1 MDYDQI
7 LGKLQATQT
16 EILSVIDR
24 ICREHGVSYSLY
36 AGSLLGAVRH
46 QGFIPWDD
54 DLDIC
59 MERSEYDRFLA
70 AWKESPPEGFILQNK
85 ENTPSF
91 TQSFSKIRKEHSTF
105 LQYDWE
111 ASKYHTGI
119 FVDVFPMDRM
129 PTGKAARLLFRWRC
143 MKYQL
148 LTREFVPP
156 RGSPAQKLV
165 SRLVLSAT
173 PPLKRAAAREKLLR
187 KITRDRDGRHPT
199 VGIEM
204 LSTIGM
210 PLPPDLFEEY
220 ITLPFENGNYMCFAK
235 WDAYLKAKFGDYMT
249 LPPEEERNWKH
260 HPSILDFERDYDEIM
275 RGEKP

>member
-129 PTGKAARLLFRWRC
+129 PRMVRTPRISRPFPTDRTHRMVRAVRMVR
-143 MKYQL
+143 
-148 LTREFVPP
+148 TRPHVPTDRTAETVRHHP
-156 RGSPAQKLV
+156 RDSLEC
-165 SRLVLSAT
+165 
-173 PPLKRAAAREKLLR
+173 RAACPEATL
-187 KITRDRDGRHPT
+187 
-199 VGIEM
+199 
-204 LSTIGM
+204 
-210 PLPPDLFEEY
+210 PLP
-220 ITLPFENGNYMCFAK
+220 M
-235 WDAYLKAKFGDYMT
+235 KA
-249 LPPEEERNWKH
+249 PIR
-260 HPSILDFERDYDEIM
+260 
-275 RGEKP
+275 